1 MPFIT
6 GALLD
11 KNKRGDSYNYTP
23 VFLFL
28 GSLSTIGAFFNCWL
42 YVDDIKNRK
51 GVLNNVPKQIEELI
65 TSPTGGD
72 RKSITPV
79 TGEPG
84 VDDSL
89 GVPIG
94 VEVYEFNKES
104 RDALRRSLAHARN
117 SFAK

>member
-1 MPFIT
+1 MPFVT

-11 KNKRGDSYNYTP
+11 KNKIGDTYNYTP

-51 GVLNNVPKQIEELI
+51 GILNNVPKQIQELI

-72 RKSITPV
+72 RKSII

-89 GVPIG
+89 GAPIG

-104 RDALRRSLAHARN
+104 RDALKRSLAHASN